1 MRSGSYDDILSEYPR
16 PQMRRTDYH
25 MLNGLWEYAFVPADG
40 SSSSE
45 DPAHF
50 TAQGIIRV
58 PFSPEALLSRVH
70 RRLEPTEYLWYHR
83 ELSFSTEELSQKEE
97 NMHCILHFDAVD
109 QEATVFLGTKQLGI
123 HSGGYL
129 PFSLDITEYVNED
142 PVSLYVKVR
151 DLTDTGYATRGK
163 QTLNRGALKAVKLN
177 TEVTLYTYLNV
188 REDAVDL
195 FGFATKAEL
204 ETFKNLISVS
214 GVGPKAGLAVL
225 SELSPEQVAMAIASD
240 DLKTITRAQGIGKKI
255 AQRIVLELKDKL
267 AKAAKED
274 SSFAQA
280 AQNSVNVSTG
290 NVPKA
295 IEALGV
301 LGYSP
306 SDVSP
311 VLATLDSALPVE
323 QLISL
328 TLKQMGRQ

>member
-1 MRSGSYDDILSEYPR
+1 
-16 PQMRRTDYH
+16 
-25 MLNGLWEYAFVPADG
+25 MLYSV
-40 SSSSE
+40 
-45 DPAHF
+45 
-50 TAQGIIRV
+50 
-58 PFSPEALLSRVH
+58 
-70 RRLEPTEYLWYHR
+70 
-83 ELSFSTEELSQKEE
+83 
-97 NMHCILHFDAVD
+97 
-109 QEATVFLGTKQLGI
+109 
-123 HSGGYL
+123 
-129 PFSLDITEYVNED
+129 
-142 PVSLYVKVR
+142 
-151 DLTDTGYATRGK
+151 RGK
-163 QTLNRGALKAVKLN
+163 LIAIESNAAVVECGGVGYMCQTTMNTLKAVKLN

-267 AKAAKED
+267 SKAAKED

>member
-1 MRSGSYDDILSEYPR
+1 
-16 PQMRRTDYH
+16 
-25 MLNGLWEYAFVPADG
+25 MLYSV
-40 SSSSE
+40 
-45 DPAHF
+45 
-50 TAQGIIRV
+50 
-58 PFSPEALLSRVH
+58 
-70 RRLEPTEYLWYHR
+70 
-83 ELSFSTEELSQKEE
+83 
-97 NMHCILHFDAVD
+97 
-109 QEATVFLGTKQLGI
+109 
-123 HSGGYL
+123 
-129 PFSLDITEYVNED
+129 
-142 PVSLYVKVR
+142 
-151 DLTDTGYATRGK
+151 RGK
-163 QTLNRGALKAVKLN
+163 LIAIESNAAVVECGGVGYMCQTTMNTLKAVKLN

-267 AKAAKED
+267 AKAANED

-280 AQNSVNVSTG
+280 AQNSVNVSAG

-311 VLATLDSALPVE
+311 VLAALDSALPVE

>member
-1 MRSGSYDDILSEYPR
+1 
-16 PQMRRTDYH
+16 
-25 MLNGLWEYAFVPADG
+25 MLYSV
-40 SSSSE
+40 
-45 DPAHF
+45 
-50 TAQGIIRV
+50 
-58 PFSPEALLSRVH
+58 
-70 RRLEPTEYLWYHR
+70 
-83 ELSFSTEELSQKEE
+83 
-97 NMHCILHFDAVD
+97 
-109 QEATVFLGTKQLGI
+109 
-123 HSGGYL
+123 
-129 PFSLDITEYVNED
+129 
-142 PVSLYVKVR
+142 
-151 DLTDTGYATRGK
+151 RGK
-163 QTLNRGALKAVKLN
+163 LIAIESNAAVVECGGVGYMCQTTMNTLKAVKLN

-195 FGFATKAEL
+195 FGFATKAEI

-274 SSFAQA
+274 SSFAQV